1 MDTLKNTNLFLNKLG
16 WAEALVH
23 IGRDVITRSANPV
36 TPSCFTGLSSAHAQW
51 HVNNSIRGGL
61 FLCRTGSLNRRFAG
75 LYLQK
80 NLINICYVCE
90 STTPKRIQR

>member
-1 MDTLKNTNLFLNKLG
+1 
-16 WAEALVH
+16 VH

-80 NLINICYVCE
+80 NLIISATFVKVRLQKEYSVKLVENPARFC
-90 STTPKRIQR
+90 S